1 MKKGNTRFIDWIK
14 RNSNNLAVG
23 LIILIALGLRI
34 GLYGDMRLSI
44 GTNDSSSYYSQANI
58 PLFSWDAW
66 TARRLPGYPMF
77 FRLFQPEGGFSEMTA
92 VSYPAAPGVGV
103 RNKALQPGFDTVVV
117 AQALIAMASWV
128 IFVLV
133 LCRHLKTK
141 ILRPIAAGM
150 ILLFAFSPALAEWDS
165 VLMSESVSF
174 SLFTLL
180 IALSLELFFR
190 ISTEKKSPGT
200 LTKFLLLLW
209 AVLVPV
215 WAFMRDS
222 NSQTLIV
229 LVVFF
234 IIFLAIP
241 GIRREIPV
249 FWTAAIGLW
258 ILFLYGWYS
267 YTTAAANR
275 WAWGW
280 FDIYNHWISLVPA
293 RKQFFLD
300 RGMPD
305 PWTDEWVRQSGTKT
319 YFLFLASHP
328 GFMVT
333 ELLGRLSDAFSENIQ
348 PFFFTYPTLFR
359 NMVLAVGDMFHPLS
373 STAFLF
379 PIFSGILVIIASIR
393 NSFSQNKH
401 WFWLVLW
408 LISMVYAQYAASF
421 YGDSGGLIRHTL
433 GAVVYMRLMIWLL
446 PIILA
451 EIISSIKNSK
461 KKTASN

>member
-1 MKKGNTRFIDWIK
+1 MKKGNTRFLDWIK
-14 RNSNNLAVG
+14 RNSNNLTVG

-44 GTNDSSSYYSQANI
+44 GTNDTSSYYSQSNI
-58 PLFSWDAW
+58 PLFSWEAW
-66 TARRLPGYPMF
+66 TSRRLPGYPMF
-77 FRLFQPEGGFSEMTA
+77 FRLFQPEDGYPELTSI
-92 VSYPAAPGVGV
+92 SYPAAPGVGV
-103 RNKALQPGFDTVVV
+103 RSKAFQPGFDTVVV

-141 ILRPIAAGM
+141 ILRPIAAGV

-165 VLMSESVSF
+165 ILMSESVSF

-190 ISTEKKSPGT
+190 VSAEKKSPAP
-200 LTKFLLLLW
+200 LTKILMILW
-209 AVLVPV
+209 ALLVPL

-234 IIFLAIP
+234 ILFLVVP
-241 GIRREIPV
+241 GIRREIPI

-275 WAWGW
+275 WTWGW
-280 FDIYNHWISLVPA
+280 FDIYNHWISIVPA

-305 PWTDEWVRQSGTKT
+305 QWTDEWVRQSGTKT

-333 ELLGRLSDAFSENIQ
+333 ELLGRLSDAFSENVQ
-348 PFFFTYPTLFR
+348 PFFFTYPTLLR
-359 NMVLAVGDMFHPLS
+359 NMVLAIGDMFHPLS

-379 PIFSGILVIIASIR
+379 PIFSGILVIIAAIR
-393 NSFSQNKH
+393 NSFSQNRH

-408 LISMVYAQYAASF
+408 LICMVYAQYAASF
-421 YGDSGGLIRHTL
+421 FGDSGGLIRHTL

-451 EIISSIKNSK
+451 EIISPIKNSR

>member
-1 MKKGNTRFIDWIK
+1 MKKGNTRFLDWIK

-34 GLYGDMRLSI
+34 GLYGDMRFSI

-77 FRLFQPEGGFSEMTA
+77 FRLFQPEGGYSEMTA

-234 IIFLAIP
+234 IIFLAVP

>member
-1 MKKGNTRFIDWIK
+1 MKKGPINKRDWIK
-14 RNSNNLAVG
+14 RNIYNILVGFIILLAVG
-23 LIILIALGLRI
+23 LRIAI
-34 GLYGDMRLSI
+34 YGDMRLSI
-44 GTNDSSSYYSQANI
+44 GTNDSSSYYTQANI

-77 FRLFQPEGGFSEMTA
+77 FRLFQPEGGYQEMTA

-103 RNKALQPGFDTVVV
+103 RNKALQPGFDIVVI
-117 AQALIAMASWV
+117 AQAIISIFAWCV
-128 IFVLV
+128 FVLV

-141 ILRPIAAGM
+141 ILRPIAAGV
-150 ILLFAFSPALAEWDS
+150 ILLFAFSPSLAEWDS
-165 VLMSESVSF
+165 ILMSESLSF

-180 IALSLELFFR
+180 ITLTLELFFR
-190 ISTEKKSPGT
+190 ISVEKKSTGL
-200 LTKFLLLLW
+200 LTNVLMVLW
-209 AVLVPV
+209 AILVPV
-215 WAFMRDS
+215 WAFLRDS
-222 NSQTLIV
+222 NAQTLII

-234 IIFLAIP
+234 LIFLLVP
-241 GIRREIPV
+241 GIRRQIPV

-258 ILFLYGWYS
+258 ILLLYGWYS
-267 YTTAAANR
+267 YTTSAANR

-305 PWTDEWVRQSGTKT
+305 PWTDEWVKQSGTKT

-333 ELLGRLSDAFSENIQ
+333 ELLGRLSDAFSENVQ

-359 NMVLAVGDMFHPLS
+359 NMVLAVGDIFHPLS
-373 STAFLF
+373 SSAFFF
-379 PIFSGILVIIASIR
+379 PLFSGILIIIAAIKKSLTQ
-393 NSFSQNKH
+393 SKH

-408 LISMVYAQYAASF
+408 LLAMVYGQYAASF
-421 YGDSGGLIRHTL
+421 FGDSGGLIRHTL
-433 GAVVYMRLMIWLL
+433 GAVLYMRLMIWLL
-446 PIILA
+446 PIVLA
-451 EIISSIKNSK
+451 EMVINANGSR
-461 KKTASN
+461 KKTAN

>member
-1 MKKGNTRFIDWIK
+1 MKKGTTKKRDWIK
-14 RNSNNLAVG
+14 QNSYNILVG
-23 LIILIALGLRI
+23 LIILLAIGLRI
-34 GLYGDMRLSI
+34 CLYGDMRLSI

-77 FRLFQPEGGFSEMTA
+77 FRLFQPDGGYQEMTA

-103 RNKALQPGFDTVVV
+103 RDKALQPGFEIVVV
-117 AQALIAMASWV
+117 AQAMIS
-128 IFVLV
+128 IFAWCLFVVV

-141 ILRPIAAGM
+141 VLRPISAAV
-150 ILLFAFSPALAEWDS
+150 ILAFAFSPPLAEWDS
-165 VLMSESVSF
+165 ILMSESLSF
-174 SLFTLL
+174 SLFTIL
-180 IALSLELFFR
+180 ISVSLELFSR
-190 ISTEKKSPGT
+190 ISSEKKAPKT
-200 LTKFLLLLW
+200 PTKILMILW
-209 AVLVPV
+209 AILVPV

-222 NSQTLIV
+222 NAQTLAI

-234 IIFLAIP
+234 LIFLLVP
-241 GIRREIPV
+241 GIRKQIPV
-249 FWTAAIGLW
+249 LWMVIIGVW
-258 ILFLYGWYS
+258 ILALYGWYTF
-267 YTTAAANR
+267 TTSAANR

-305 PWTDEWVRQSGTKT
+305 PWTDEWVKQSGTKT
-319 YFLFLASHP
+319 YFVFLVSHP

-359 NMVLAVGDMFHPLS
+359 NMVLAVGDIFHPLS
-373 STAFLF
+373 SSAFFFPLF
-379 PIFSGILVIIASIR
+379 GGVLIIISTIKKSLA
-393 NSFSQNKH
+393 QNQH

-408 LISMVYAQYAASF
+408 LLAMIYGQYAASF

-433 GAVVYMRLMIWLL
+433 GAVLYMRLMVWLF
-446 PIILA
+446 PIVLA
-451 EIISSIKNSK
+451 EMVSSVKTAK
-461 KKTASN
+461 KKTASE

>member
-1 MKKGNTRFIDWIK
+1 
-14 RNSNNLAVG
+14 
-23 LIILIALGLRI
+23 
-34 GLYGDMRLSI
+34 
-44 GTNDSSSYYSQANI
+44 
-58 PLFSWDAW
+58 
-66 TARRLPGYPMF
+66 
-77 FRLFQPEGGFSEMTA
+77 
-92 VSYPAAPGVGV
+92 
-103 RNKALQPGFDTVVV
+103 
-117 AQALIAMASWV
+117 
-128 IFVLV
+128 
-133 LCRHLKTK
+133 
-141 ILRPIAAGM
+141 
-150 ILLFAFSPALAEWDS
+150 
-165 VLMSESVSF
+165 MSESLSF

-180 IALSLELFFR
+180 ITLSLELLFR
-190 ISTEKKSPGT
+190 ISNEKKSPGT
-200 LTKFLLLLW
+200 LTKLLMILW

-234 IIFLAIP
+234 IVFLAIP
-241 GIRREIPV
+241 GIRRQIPV
-249 FWTAAIGLW
+249 FWIAAIGVWVL
-258 ILFLYGWYS
+258 LLYGWYS

-280 FDIYNHWISLVPA
+280 FDIYNHWVSPYPV

-319 YFLFLASHP
+319 YFIFLASHP

-333 ELLGRLSDAFSENIQ
+333 EFLGRLSDAFSENVQ
-348 PFFFTYPTLFR
+348 PFFFTYPTLIR

-393 NSFSQNKH
+393 NTFSQNKH

-421 YGDSGGLIRHTL
+421 FGDSGGLIRHTL

-451 EIISSIKNSK
+451 EVISPIRNSR